1 MQYREKQLVA
11 PTFAEA
17 TAAVS
22 ELRRL
27 LYTDEGVERWR
38 RPLEIH
44 AYPHLQDLR
53 VDAIEPGHVI
63 DLLRELRAR
72 SPKSVPRLGQQ
83 IAAVLSWAVAHGFR
97 PDNPCD
103 AALAAFSPPR
113 RSETR
118 PHPAL
123 PYADVPAAV
132 AQLRIAPYRLGARLL
147 FEFLILTVVRSDAAR
162 GALWSEV
169 DLEAASWTV
178 PATRMPNGAEHRIP
192 LSSAALA
199 VLGEARDDAGLSE
212 ARSRG
217 GSADLVF
224 PSVRGQVAVLG
235 EARDDAGLSD
245 ARSRGGSADLVF
257 PSVRGQVLSKSALS
271 SMLHQMDIGATLSGF
286 RCSFAEWAADTGV
299 SPTVARRCLSLSDPS
314 STSLAISRR
323 DLWSHR
329 VPVLERWG
337 RHVAPHRCLGDGFGG
352 DPAAVD

>member
-224 PSVRGQVAVLG
+224 PSVRGQV
-235 EARDDAGLSD
+235 
-245 ARSRGGSADLVF
+245 
-257 PSVRGQVLSKSALS
+257 LSKSALS
-271 SMLHQMDIGATLSGF
+271 SMLHQMGIGATLSGF
-286 RCSFAEWAADTGV
+286 RCSFAEWAVDTGV

-329 VPVLERWG
+329 LPVLERWG

>member
-44 AYPHLQDLR
+44 AYPHLQHLR

-224 PSVRGQVAVLG
+224 PSVRGQV
-235 EARDDAGLSD
+235 
-245 ARSRGGSADLVF
+245 
-257 PSVRGQVLSKSALS
+257 LSKSALS

-286 RCSFAEWAADTGV
+286 RCSFAEWAVDTGV

>member
-224 PSVRGQVAVLG
+224 PSVRGQV
-235 EARDDAGLSD
+235 
-245 ARSRGGSADLVF
+245 
-257 PSVRGQVLSKSALS
+257 LSKSALS
-271 SMLHQMDIGATLSGF
+271 RMLHQMDIGATLSGF
-286 RCSFAEWAADTGV
+286 RCSFAEWAVDTGV

>member
-53 VDAIEPGHVI
+53 VDAIEPEHVI

-224 PSVRGQVAVLG
+224 PSVRGQV
-235 EARDDAGLSD
+235 
-245 ARSRGGSADLVF
+245 
-257 PSVRGQVLSKSALS
+257 LSKSALS

-314 STSLAISRR
+314 STSLAISPR

>member
-1 MQYREKQLVA
+1 MQSREKQLVA

-199 VLGEARDDAGLSE
+199 VLGEARDDAGLS
-212 ARSRG
+212 
-217 GSADLVF
+217 
-224 PSVRGQVAVLG
+224 
-235 EARDDAGLSD
+235 D

>member
-53 VDAIEPGHVI
+53 VDAIEPRHVI

-217 GSADLVF
+217 GY
-224 PSVRGQVAVLG
+224 
-235 EARDDAGLSD
+235 
-245 ARSRGGSADLVF
+245 ADLVF

>member
-53 VDAIEPGHVI
+53 VDAIEPRHVI

-147 FEFLILTVVRSDAAR
+147 VEFLILTVVRSDAAR

-212 ARSRG
+212 ALPWWVRRPRLSQRSWAGAVQECSFTHAPPDGHRRHPLRFPVLVRRVGCRHRG
-217 GSADLVF
+217 ESH
-224 PSVRGQVAVLG
+224 
-235 EARDDAGLSD
+235 
-245 ARSRGGSADLVF
+245 GG
-257 PSVRGQVLSKSALS
+257 KALS
-271 SMLHQMDIGATLSGF
+271 F
-286 RCSFAEWAADTGV
+286 
-299 SPTVARRCLSLSDPS
+299 SL
-314 STSLAISRR
+314 
-323 DLWSHR
+323 
-329 VPVLERWG
+329 
-337 RHVAPHRCLGDGFGG
+337 
-352 DPAAVD
+352 

>member
-53 VDAIEPGHVI
+53 VDAIEPRHVI

-72 SPKSVPRLGQQ
+72 SPRSVPRLGQQ

-224 PSVRGQVAVLG
+224 PSVRGQV
-235 EARDDAGLSD
+235 
-245 ARSRGGSADLVF
+245 
-257 PSVRGQVLSKSALS
+257 LSKSALS

-286 RCSFAEWAADTGV
+286 RCSFAEWAVDTGV

>member
-1 MQYREKQLVA
+1 M
-11 PTFAEA
+11 P
-17 TAAVS
+17 
-22 ELRRL
+22 
-27 LYTDEGVERWR
+27 
-38 RPLEIH
+38 
-44 AYPHLQDLR
+44 
-53 VDAIEPGHVI
+53 
-63 DLLRELRAR
+63 
-72 SPKSVPRLGQQ
+72 
-83 IAAVLSWAVAHGFR
+83 
-97 PDNPCD
+97 
-103 AALAAFSPPR
+103 ALAAFSPPR

-217 GSADLVF
+217 GY
-224 PSVRGQVAVLG
+224 
-235 EARDDAGLSD
+235 
-245 ARSRGGSADLVF
+245 ADLVF

>member
-217 GSADLVF
+217 GY
-224 PSVRGQVAVLG
+224 
-235 EARDDAGLSD
+235 
-245 ARSRGGSADLVF
+245 ADLVF

>member
-53 VDAIEPGHVI
+53 VDAIEPRHVI

-199 VLGEARDDAGLSE
+199 VLGEARDDAGLS
-212 ARSRG
+212 
-217 GSADLVF
+217 
-224 PSVRGQVAVLG
+224 
-235 EARDDAGLSD
+235 D

-271 SMLHQMDIGATLSGF
+271 RMLHQMDIGATLSGF

>member
-53 VDAIEPGHVI
+53 VDAIEPRHVI

-224 PSVRGQVAVLG
+224 PSVRGQV
-235 EARDDAGLSD
+235 
-245 ARSRGGSADLVF
+245 
-257 PSVRGQVLSKSALS
+257 LSKSALS
-271 SMLHQMDIGATLSGF
+271 RMLHQMDIGATLSGF
-286 RCSFAEWAADTGV
+286 RCSFAEWAVDTGV

>member
-199 VLGEARDDAGLSE
+199 VLGEARDDAGLS
-212 ARSRG
+212 
-217 GSADLVF
+217 
-224 PSVRGQVAVLG
+224 
-235 EARDDAGLSD
+235 D

>member
-53 VDAIEPGHVI
+53 VDAIEPRHVI

-224 PSVRGQVAVLG
+224 PSVRGQV
-235 EARDDAGLSD
+235 
-245 ARSRGGSADLVF
+245 
-257 PSVRGQVLSKSALS
+257 LSKSALS

>member
-147 FEFLILTVVRSDAAR
+147 FEFLILTVVRSDATR

-224 PSVRGQVAVLG
+224 PSVRGQV
-235 EARDDAGLSD
+235 
-245 ARSRGGSADLVF
+245 
-257 PSVRGQVLSKSALS
+257 LSKSALS

-286 RCSFAEWAADTGV
+286 RCSFAEWAVDTGV

>member
-224 PSVRGQVAVLG
+224 PSVRGQV
-235 EARDDAGLSD
+235 
-245 ARSRGGSADLVF
+245 
-257 PSVRGQVLSKSALS
+257 LSKSALS

>member
-53 VDAIEPGHVI
+53 VDAIEPRHVI

-147 FEFLILTVVRSDAAR
+147 VEFLILTVVRSDAAR

-212 ARSRG
+212 A
-217 GSADLVF
+217 L
-224 PSVRGQVAVLG
+224 P
-235 EARDDAGLSD
+235 
-245 ARSRGGSADLVF
+245 
-257 PSVRGQVLSKSALS
+257 SKSALS
-271 SMLHQMDIGATLSGF
+271 RMLHQMDIRHPLRF
-286 RCSFAEWAADTGV
+286 PCSFAEWAAASHGGK
-299 SPTVARRCLSLSDPS
+299 ACLSLSGIPRDFPPR
-314 STSLAISRR
+314 SL
-323 DLWSHR
+323 SHR
-329 VPVLERWG
+329 VPVLEPCRPASRWFHCRLTRLRQLGMSFGDFRGFLTLAGWPRAVTHPRLPRFRACPIRAPGSSDDGLAAQRYTLCTTRAAG
-337 RHVAPHRCLGDGFGG
+337 RG
-352 DPAAVD
+352 

>member
-217 GSADLVF
+217 GSADL
-224 PSVRGQVAVLG
+224 L
-235 EARDDAGLSD
+235 
-245 ARSRGGSADLVF
+245 F

-271 SMLHQMDIGATLSGF
+271 RMLHQMGIGATLSGF
-286 RCSFAEWAADTGV
+286 RCSFAEWAVDTGV

>member
-224 PSVRGQVAVLG
+224 PSVRGQV
-235 EARDDAGLSD
+235 
-245 ARSRGGSADLVF
+245 
-257 PSVRGQVLSKSALS
+257 LSKSALS

-337 RHVAPHRCLGDGFGG
+337 RHVAPHRCLGDGFGR

>member
-53 VDAIEPGHVI
+53 VDAIEPRHVI

-72 SPKSVPRLGQQ
+72 SPRSVPRLGQQ

-224 PSVRGQVAVLG
+224 PSVRGQV
-235 EARDDAGLSD
+235 
-245 ARSRGGSADLVF
+245 
-257 PSVRGQVLSKSALS
+257 LSKSALS

-286 RCSFAEWAADTGV
+286 RCSFAEWAVDTGV

-329 VPVLERWG
+329 LPVLERWG